1 MREKFDNHI
10 QVQLDEIKKSG
21 MYKHERIIAS
31 PQSSDITLKD
41 GNKVL
46 NFCAN
51 NYLGL
56 SNHPE
61 IVTYARDY
69 IEKCGYGM
77 SSVRFICGT
86 QTVHRD
92 LEIKLSEFL
101 KTDDTILFPSCFD
114 ANGGVFEGLL
124 TSEDAIISDQLNHA
138 SIIDGVRLCK
148 AKRYR
153 YLNNNMDD
161 LEKQLKQS
169 KKDGARF
176 TLIVT
181 DGVFSMDGIIANLK
195 GICDL
200 ADKYNAL
207 VMVDDSHAT
216 GFIGEQGRGTHEY
229 CDVMGRVDIIT
240 STLGKGLG
248 GASGGFVSASKN
260 IVSILKQKARPYLF
274 SNSVAPV
281 IAATSVKVLDL
292 VTKNNDLRV
301 KLKNNSKRFREGLEA
316 AGFDLTPG
324 EHPIIPVMLY
334 DEKLAA
340 KLAEKLLDYGIYV
353 IAFSYPVVPKGLA
366 RIRTQMSAGH
376 TFEQIDKAIEAFKC
390 VGREIGVI

>member
-1 MREKFDNHI
+1 
-10 QVQLDEIKKSG
+10 
-21 MYKHERIIAS
+21 
-31 PQSSDITLKD
+31 
-41 GNKVL
+41 
-46 NFCAN
+46 
-51 NYLGL
+51 
-56 SNHPE
+56 
-61 IVTYARDY
+61 
-69 IEKCGYGM
+69 
-77 SSVRFICGT
+77 
-86 QTVHRD
+86 
-92 LEIKLSEFL
+92 
-101 KTDDTILFPSCFD
+101 
-114 ANGGVFEGLL
+114 
-124 TSEDAIISDQLNHA
+124 
-138 SIIDGVRLCK
+138 
-148 AKRYR
+148 
-153 YLNNNMDD
+153 
-161 LEKQLKQS
+161 
-169 KKDGARF
+169 
-176 TLIVT
+176 
-181 DGVFSMDGIIANLK
+181 
-195 GICDL
+195 
-200 ADKYNAL
+200 
-207 VMVDDSHAT
+207 MVDDSHAT

-292 VTKNNDLRV
+292 VTQNNDLRV